1 MFSILSPADFNLLRF
16 NCVLVVVNECC
27 SDCLYNIMTLTFL
40 GIYYAFAI
48 VGPAIGYLA
57 GGAFLNIYVD
67 VDKLDT
73 ARYGSPYSHLNLT

>member
-1 MFSILSPADFNLLRF
+1 MYRRG
-16 NCVLVVVNECC
+16 VLVHLAVRSSSALIPVIF
-27 SDCLYNIMTLTFL
+27 CLT

-67 VDKLDT
+67 VNKVETD
-73 ARYGSPYSHLNLT
+73 R